1 MLCQSCQHLPGD
13 DDDDDD
19 VDADA
24 RLRGGVGAGDCWS
37 CWRW

>member
-1 MLCQSCQHLPGD
+1 LDAKIVWFLDDDDD

-24 RLRGGVGAGDCWS
+24 TAVGSIC
-37 CWRW
+37 CEVV

>member
-1 MLCQSCQHLPGD
+1 LKRDTSSAFFACDLDDDD

-24 RLRGGVGAGDCWS
+24 A
-37 CWRW
+37 